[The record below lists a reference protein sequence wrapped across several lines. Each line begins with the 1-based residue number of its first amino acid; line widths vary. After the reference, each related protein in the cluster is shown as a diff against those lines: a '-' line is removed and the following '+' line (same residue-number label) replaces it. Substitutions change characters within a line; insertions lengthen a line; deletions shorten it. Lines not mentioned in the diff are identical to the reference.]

1 MLLYVC
7 KYINHFL
14 EYRGD
19 ESNMQVDIMGIL
31 GPIYIW
37 TWFVWPF
44 LFVNSLVNGIG
55 LVIKGETS
63 KKYIVVAGISLLM
76 MLSGFNLLLFG

>member
-1 MLLYVC
+1 M
-7 KYINHFL
+7 KII
-14 EYRGD
+14 
-19 ESNMQVDIMGIL
+19 SIL
-31 GPIYIW
+31 GIIYLW

-76 MLSGFNLLLFG
+76 ILSGVNFLLLK